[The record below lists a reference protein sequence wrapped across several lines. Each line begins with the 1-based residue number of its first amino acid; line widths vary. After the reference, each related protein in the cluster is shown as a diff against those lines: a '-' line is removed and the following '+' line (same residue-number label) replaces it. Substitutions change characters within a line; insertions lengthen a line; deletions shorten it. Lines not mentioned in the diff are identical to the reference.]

1 MRRSP
6 YTDAP
11 RFVRVIWLAVRLFW
25 GDWVEEAD
33 YRYRFGPSMHRFRQE
48 VKAARGASRL
58 FDWYFAFLC
67 GMLFVAWITGQ
78 R

>member
-6 YTDAP
+6 YDDAP
-11 RFVRVIWLAVRLFW
+11 PFVRVIWLAVRLFW
-25 GDWVEEAD
+25 DDWVEEAD
-33 YRYRFGPSMHRFRQE
+33 YRYRFGPSMQRFRRE
-48 VKAARGASRL
+48 VKAARSASRF
-58 FDWYFAFLC
+58 FDWYFAFIA

>member
-1 MRRSP
+1 MHRND

-11 RFVRVIWLAVRLFW
+11 RFVRVIWLALHLFW
-25 GDWVEEAD
+25 DDWVDEAD
-33 YRYRFGPSMHRFRQE
+33 YRYRFGESAHRFRRE

-58 FDWYFAFLC
+58 FDWYFALVC
-67 GMLFVAWITGQ
+67 GILVVSWITGQ

>member
-6 YTDAP
+6 YDDAP

-25 GDWVEEAD
+25 DDWVEEAD
-33 YRYRFGPSMHRFRQE
+33 YRYRFGPSMHRFRRE
-48 VKAARGASRL
+48 VRAARSASRF
-58 FDWYFAFLC
+58 FDWYFAFIA
-67 GMLFVAWITGQ
+67 GMLFVSWITGQ